1 MRKTA
6 VWHGLWLAFLPGFC
20 FPGCVTFNS
29 STVPPNGIPD
39 PLLEEIL
46 RQETLVKKPDSATLK
61 PAILLREVPIRTPLA
76 QAKSVMERHG
86 FSCWSGVAD
95 SKGTCLH
102 CTAYKPKKRGLA
114 DKIVVKLF
122 YETQR
127 IVNVEITVEYDVL
140 QSDRGFWPFSNH
152 NSNAQSN

>member
-1 MRKTA
+1 M
-6 VWHGLWLAFLPGFC
+6 
-20 FPGCVTFNS
+20 TFDS
-29 STVPPNGIPD
+29 SPVPPNGNPD

-46 RQETLVKKPDSATLK
+46 KQETLVKKPDSATLK
-61 PAILLREVPIRTPLA
+61 PDVIFREVPIRTPLA
-76 QAKSVMERHG
+76 EARAIMERHG

-102 CTAYKPKKRGLA
+102 CSAYKPKKQGLA

-127 IVNVEITVEYDVL
+127 IVNAEITVQYDVRRP
-140 QSDRGFWPFSNH
+140 DRGIWPFSNH
-152 NSNAQSN
+152 KADAESN